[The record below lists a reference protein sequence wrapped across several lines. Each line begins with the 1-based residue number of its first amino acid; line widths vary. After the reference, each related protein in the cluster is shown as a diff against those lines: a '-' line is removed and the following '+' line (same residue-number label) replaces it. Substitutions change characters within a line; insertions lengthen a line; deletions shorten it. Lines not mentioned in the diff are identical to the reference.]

1 MSGRSMRKLS
11 ISALIYAV
19 GDLLTKGARFILIP
33 FYVRYLSMDEVGA
46 LAILQLLTFSIPPIF
61 SFGLPMSVARF
72 YQDMTDKADR
82 FVSSLWCIGF
92 GLSLLGC
99 SLLAVGIHFLPE
111 AWTSQLSVQLL
122 LLAVLAGFF
131 RANCSIL
138 EKKFIIRREP
148 MKYRSFTFA
157 QFLSTT
163 GLIIYLVV
171 FRDLGL
177 KGAVLGEVI
186 SCGCWMLVSVS
197 MLFRAARPDFAVIAW
212 RGIFRY
218 AAPLA
223 PHMIFMWAI
232 SYSDRLVLKA
242 YEGFDQLA
250 IYNSAYMLA
259 SLLPIFSLALKNA
272 WLPDFFE
279 RAEQD
284 RSGGKDFSAKFGW
297 YLFICL
303 IMALLIIVC
312 APPLVH
318 IFLTKEYLEATRPMQ
333 VVAFGLI
340 FHAIWIVFV
349 NPLYY
354 AKRTKTVAAIS
365 AFVMI
370 TNILANLLLI
380 PRYSLLG
387 AAGATVIAYAGGALI
402 CFMVA
407 QKEYNMN
414 LTAPSLGGLTLL
426 FFLFAGCGVCW
437 PPGQQPWI
445 DLGLRGVA
453 VLLFPVL
460 VILIPGLLPGNRPN
474 PFRTG
479 PCR

>member
-1 MSGRSMRKLS
+1 MRKLS
-11 ISALIYAV
+11 ISALIYAA

-33 FYVRYLSMDEVGA
+33 FYVRYLSKDEVGT
-46 LAILQLLTFSIPPIF
+46 LAILQLLTLSIPPIF
-61 SFGLPMSVARF
+61 SLGLPMSVARF
-72 YQDMTDKADR
+72 YQDMADKADR

-99 SLLAVGIHFLPE
+99 SLLAAGIHFLPA
-111 AWTSQLSVQLL
+111 AWTSHLTVQLL

-138 EKKFIIRREP
+138 EKKYIIRHEP
-148 MKYRSFTFA
+148 IKYRSFTFA

-163 GLIIYLVV
+163 GLIIYLIV
-171 FRDLGL
+171 FRDMGL
-177 KGAVLGEVI
+177 KGALLGEVI
-186 SCGCWMLVSVS
+186 SCGCWMLISVAI
-197 MLFRAARPDFAVIAW
+197 LFRSALPDFAVVAW
-212 RGIFRY
+212 RSIFRY
-218 AAPLA
+218 ATPLA

-242 YEGFDQLA
+242 YESFDQLA
-250 IYNSAYMLA
+250 LYNSAYMLA
-259 SLLPIFSLALKNA
+259 SLLPTFSLALKNA
-272 WLPDFFE
+272 WLPDFFKG
-279 RAEQD
+279 AEKD

-303 IMALLIIVC
+303 FMALLIIVC

-318 IFLTKEYLEATRPMQ
+318 LCLTKDYLEATRPMQ

-370 TNILANLLLI
+370 TNILANLLLV
-380 PRYSLLG
+380 PRYSLIG
-387 AAGATVIAYAGGALI
+387 AAAATVIAYAAGALI
-402 CFMVA
+402 CFLAA

-414 LTAPSLGGLTLL
+414 LPVPSLGGLALL
-426 FFLFAGCGVCW
+426 FFLFAAWGVYW
-437 PPGQQPWI
+437 PPGLQPWI
-445 DLGLRGVA
+445 DLGLRGLM
-453 VLLFPVL
+453 VLLFP
-460 VILIPGLLPGNRPN
+460 ILAILTPGLLPCNLRN
-474 PFRTG
+474 PFRAGTCG
-479 PCR
+479 